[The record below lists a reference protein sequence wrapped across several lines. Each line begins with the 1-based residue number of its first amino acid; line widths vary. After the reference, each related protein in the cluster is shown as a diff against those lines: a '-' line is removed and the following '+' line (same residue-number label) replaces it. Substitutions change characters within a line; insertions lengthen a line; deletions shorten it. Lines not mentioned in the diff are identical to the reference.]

1 MSRWYAIH
9 TKPRQE
15 ETALAHLER
24 QGFDC
29 HLPRARERR
38 RTRHRYAMVTLPLF
52 PRYLFAR
59 LDLATQNTAP
69 IRSTQGVVGLVRF
82 GLDPAPLPEGFVE
95 QLREQDDRG
104 CIPELGDWQAGHA
117 LEVTQGPFA

>member
-38 RTRHRYAMVTLPLF
+38 RARHRYALVTLPLF

-82 GLDPAPLPEGFVE
+82 GLDPAPLPKVLWSSCASRTIGVAS
-95 QLREQDDRG
+95 RSWAIGR
-104 CIPELGDWQAGHA
+104 PAMHWR
-117 LEVTQGPFA
+117 